1 MTRFR
6 TQGLDHVALV
16 VADMRRSIAWYAD
29 VLGMER
35 RYADVW
41 DGDGDP
47 VVLCN
52 GDACV
57 ALFEPADGDRVEAD
71 GVNRHFAIRLDR
83 SGFDAARA
91 ELAQRGIEAEVWDHT
106 ICHSLYVRDPD
117 GHQVELTTYDLR

>member
-1 MTRFR
+1 MSRFA

-16 VADMRRSIAWYAD
+16 VADMKRSTAWYAD

-35 RYADVW
+35 RFADVW
-41 DGDGDP
+41 NGRGDP

-52 GDACV
+52 GAACV
-57 ALFEPADGDRVEAD
+57 ALFEPVDGDRIEAE

-83 SGFDAARA
+83 AGFEAARSAFA
-91 ELAQRGIEAEVWDHT
+91 ERGIEAELWDHT

-117 GHQVELTTYDLR
+117 GHQIELTTYL